1 MPIILNTRLLGHACI
16 VPLCRVLSFL
26 SGPKR
31 PNVDVMAPNSG
42 SPVDGMRTPIILGTG
57 KPVDEYKAPFNLDR
71 LPISL
76 AFVCAE
82 ESKRRS
88 ADPWPFVSPPTH
100 RLDLVHG
107 RIQDAKPLE
116 RREAGAFGRSPTRLR
131 EVSPLFFLPRF
142 RKAQISKWS
151 L

>member
-88 ADPWPFVSPPTH
+88 ADPWPFVSPPAQ
-100 RLDLVHG
+100 G
-107 RIQDAKPLE
+107 RIQDAEIRSRSWKDPG
-116 RREAGAFGRSPTRLR
+116 RQAAGTPGSWGIWT
-131 EVSPLFFLPRF
+131 
-142 RKAQISKWS
+142 
-151 L
+151 